1 MRHAVAFCL
10 LAFGASLSGY
20 AAEQEAGKSAVDASR
35 LTVAAWECHILGE
48 GAGYDGDL
56 DRLFQLGLRNGM
68 HYLEALEAG
77 KVSQVQI
84 FEHVPLHW
92 NNVYGPSSD
101 FILGRLYQSIY
112 EEIRS
117 DLIRAKAESVGR
129 ELRLT
134 TEFQQKN
141 CELLRD

>member
-1 MRHAVAFCL
+1 MRRAVVFCL
-10 LAFGASLSGY
+10 LALGFSLSASATEQQ
-20 AAEQEAGKSAVDASR
+20 AAQSAVDASR
-35 LTVAAWECHILGE
+35 LAVAAWECHIIGE

-68 HYLEALEAG
+68 RYLDDLEAG
-77 KVSQVQI
+77 KVSQEQI
-84 FEHVPLHW
+84 YEHVPLYWQLVSGHS
-92 NNVYGPSSD
+92 ND
-101 FILGRLYQSIY
+101 FILGRLYQAIY
-112 EEIRS
+112 EEVRS